1 MMNAILFSTGA
12 DNFIQGL
19 GIAFAGLIIVFAVLL
34 LICGILYVFGRVFYK
49 KPESAAPVQES
60 APAAAEVPAVAPVA
74 VEEPVAQMS
83 ETELVA
89 AITAAIACC
98 LGKSTDGFVVRSF
111 KRIGR
116 KRGR

>member
-1 MMNAILFSTGA
+1 MMNTILFSAGA

-19 GIAFAGLIIVFAVLL
+19 GISLAGLIIVFAVLI
-34 LICGILYVFGRVFYK
+34 LICGILYAFGRMFNK
-49 KPESAAPVQES
+49 KPESAAPAEE
-60 APAAAEVPAVAPVA
+60 PAAVEVPAAAPVA
-74 VEEPVAQMS
+74 VEEPATQMS
-83 ETELVA
+83 DTELVA

-98 LGKSTDGFVVRSF
+98 LGRSTDGFVVRSF